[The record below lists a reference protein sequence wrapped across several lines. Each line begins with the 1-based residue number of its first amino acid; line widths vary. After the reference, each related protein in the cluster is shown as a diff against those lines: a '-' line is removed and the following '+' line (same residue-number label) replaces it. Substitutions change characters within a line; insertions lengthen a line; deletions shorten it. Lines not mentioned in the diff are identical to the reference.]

1 MEFLSCVDLQ
11 LRIINSQKK
20 AYVKCEEVR
29 VQLLADL
36 NVNKLNVT
44 IIKCLAGQQTPLLSS

>member
-44 IIKCLAGQQTPLLSS
+44 IIKC